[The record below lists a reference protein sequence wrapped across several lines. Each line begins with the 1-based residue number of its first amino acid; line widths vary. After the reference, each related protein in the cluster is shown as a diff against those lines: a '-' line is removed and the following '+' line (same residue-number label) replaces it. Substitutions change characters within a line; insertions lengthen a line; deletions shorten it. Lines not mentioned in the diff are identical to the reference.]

1 MYYECTKSFS
11 FTKLSYKPIKL
22 IFSWPCAVKCFIM
35 DGEQFFG
42 AAYRGSKQFTQQ
54 EVKTANA
61 TGFGAAADDY
71 MERGIDLNEQLIRNK
86 PATFFFRMKGDA
98 MTEAGIFD
106 GDILI
111 VDRSLT
117 LVNGKIIVAVLNG
130 ELLVRRFHK
139 NFSSAF
145 LIPENTRYKPVNLAE
160 FSDFK
165 VWGVV
170 IHIIRSLA

>member
-1 MYYECTKSFS
+1 
-11 FTKLSYKPIKL
+11 
-22 IFSWPCAVKCFIM
+22 M
-35 DGEQFFG
+35 DGEDFFG
-42 AAYRGSKQFTQQ
+42 AAYKGSKQFTQQ

-71 MERGIDLNEQLIRNK
+71 AERGIDLNEQLIRNK

-98 MTEAGIFD
+98 MKEAGIFD
-106 GDILI
+106 NDVLI
-111 VDRSLT
+111 VDRSLK

-145 LIPENTRYKPVNLAE
+145 LIPDNSRYKAINLAE
-160 FSDFK
+160 FSDFAL
-165 VWGVV
+165 WGVV
-170 IHIIRSLA
+170 TFAIHQV